1 MTGLLPMPDSWTD
14 FDQAHPSS
22 TCPREAHRDCPH
34 FVTVAGRGFI
44 PLRPRIE
51 LDTFQCFLCRCS
63 CHAECALGSTRRRA
77 VPFKV
82 WRDSCTCPGA
92 DRARQR
98 IAETGTELP
107 DFGEIQE
114 RQEQVCQAR
123 KDAFQA
129 ASRAAAGKSRDEIR
143 DLYLAELRS
152 RGLEPPSER
161 FLEAT
166 VEQIAGN
173 PVPSV
178 RLLGD
183 GLAQMAKVAVGLGRL
198 FRDISRPPR

>member
-1 MTGLLPMPDSWTD
+1 
-14 FDQAHPSS
+14 
-22 TCPREAHRDCPH
+22 
-34 FVTVAGRGFI
+34 VAIGGRGFS
-44 PLRPRIE
+44 PLRLRIE
-51 LDTFQCFLCRCS
+51 LDTVQLLLCRCS
-63 CHAECALGSTRRRA
+63 CHAECALGGTRRRA
-77 VPFKV
+77 VPFTV

-98 IAETGTELP
+98 IAETGTEPP
-107 DFGEIQE
+107 DFREIRE
-114 RQEQVCQAR
+114 RQAHVSQAR

-152 RGLEPPSER
+152 RGLEPPSEQ

-166 VEQIAGN
+166 VERIAGN

-178 RLLGD
+178 RLLGE

-198 FRDISRPPR
+198 LRDISRPPR